1 MFWKQVLWMDLQK
14 EENIYISDEK
24 NRLLDSVGE
33 GEGRMIWEPFFWWPL
48 FPVLHWALWHLP
60 WTFSVAQVS
69 QDLLLEHLG
78 LPYHNAFT
86 LCLLSHL
93 NNQPHVCLRPSCAS
107 DTPCA
112 CHGEGAQYCLLIEQ
126 MSEWSLSGFLAW
138 PHKVCIKELALT
150 WLLGNQNILE
160 ESALICGYKSDS
172 WQGSSNLWHQ
182 GP

>member
-1 MFWKQVLWMDLQK
+1 MP
-14 EENIYISDEK
+14 YIKYELAIGIHVQDSKGDRDIK

-33 GEGRMIWEPFFWWPL
+33 GDGRMIWEPFSWWPL
-48 FPVLHWALWHLP
+48 FPVPRWALWHLP

-69 QDLLLEHLG
+69 QDPLLEHLG
-78 LPYHNAFT
+78 PPYHNAFT

-126 MSEWSLSGFLAW
+126 MSEWLLSGFLAW
-138 PHKVCIKELALT
+138 PHKVCIKELGSDLAPWESVHSGRKT
-150 WLLGNQNILE
+150 PYMWIEIWLLAGI
-160 ESALICGYKSDS
+160 I
-172 WQGSSNLWHQ
+172 
-182 GP
+182 